1 MMDVKTTGNGISGSI
16 TSMLV
21 QNAIAKN
28 HELKDVMEKPIREK
42 EPKQVVKA
50 DETTNQF
57 TDTTTEENKS
67 QPAPTTGKLV
77 DVNV

>member
-1 MMDVKTTGNGISGSI
+1 MMDVKNITSGGSDNI

-21 QNAIAKN
+21 RNAIAKN

-42 EPKQVVKA
+42 EPKQVSKA
-50 DETTNQF
+50 DEPTNLPAN
-57 TDTTTEENKS
+57 DTIDEDS
-67 QPAPTTGKLV
+67 QQPRPKTGNLV

>member
-1 MMDVKTTGNGISGSI
+1 MMDIKNTGKGISDNI

-50 DETTNQF
+50 DESTNQF
-57 TDTTTEENKS
+57 TDTTTEKNIS
-67 QPAPTTGKLV
+67 QSAPAAGKLV